1 MEVYPLAYVSY
12 GIICWCVIFQKQ
24 NIWVCSTY
32 INKVYGIA
40 TERSEG
46 VLMES
51 TTQQPPSLGGIASE
65 ASREGEDFVNRA
77 KRGCKAIYLGK
88 VHG

>member
-1 MEVYPLAYVSY
+1 M
-12 GIICWCVIFQKQ
+12 G
-24 NIWVCSTY
+24 VCSTY

-40 TERSEG
+40 IERSEG

-51 TTQQPPSLGGIASE
+51 TTQSPSLGGIASG
-65 ASREGEDFVNRA
+65 ASREGEYFVNRA
-77 KRGCKAIYLGK
+77 KRGCKVRDLGK